1 MDVIGRGAEAI
12 LYREGEALV
21 KERIVKGYRVKELD
35 EKLRKRRTRLEAKIL
50 SRAKRAGVPTPS
62 VIKTEDYKI
71 VMEFIEGK
79 RLKELL
85 QILTAEEM
93 EKTAEE
99 IGRLVGKLHSAGIIH
114 GDLTTSNMIL
124 REKIYFIDFGLAFHS
139 TSVEDR
145 AVDLHLLHQAYQS
158 THFNFLKKLWEHTV
172 EGYKETFKDWE
183 DVLKRLEQIRKR
195 GRYAK
200 R

>member
-158 THFNFLKKLWEHTV
+158 THFNFLKRLWEHTV

>member
-99 IGRLVGKLHSAGIIH
+99 IGRLIGKLHSAGIIH

-158 THFNFLKKLWEHTV
+158 THFNFLKRLWEHTV

>member
-71 VMEFIEGK
+71 VMEFIEGN

-85 QILTAEEM
+85 QTLTTEEM
-93 EKTAEE
+93 ERTAEE
-99 IGRLVGKLHSAGIIH
+99 IGRLIGKLHSAGIIH

-158 THFNFLKKLWEHTV
+158 THFNFLEKLWEHTV

-183 DVLKRLEQIRKR
+183 SVLKRLEQIRKR